1 MQKRA
6 PSASGSVHSELTKT
20 GGWSPAWRPR
30 ARERSECTELDYYAR
45 AIYGLPRKPLEKQMA
60 SNASTETVALA
71 LRELA
76 LSRGDQ
82 DRLSEFLTDYFTSE
96 DHEISSGK

>member
-6 PSASGSVHSELTKT
+6 PSASRSVHSELTKT
-20 GGWSPAWRPR
+20 GSSSPAWRQR
-30 ARERSECTELDYYAR
+30 ARERSECMELDYYVS
-45 AIYGLPRKPLEKQMA
+45 AIYGLPRKPLEKQMEY
-60 SNASTETVALA
+60 NASTETVALA
-71 LRELA
+71 LRDLA

-96 DHEISSGK
+96 DHESSSGK